1 MKNVLGTSLKV
12 CSKNPVTGFYRD
24 GFCNTGKQDS
34 GSHVV
39 ASIMTKDFL
48 DFTRLMGNDLSTPN
62 SLFDFPG
69 LKPGD
74 RWCLCAMRW
83 KEAYLAGC
91 APPVILQA
99 TNEAALRFVKLSQ
112 LIEMGHEKFSS

>member
-1 MKNVLGTSLKV
+1 MKNVLGTRLKV

-24 GFCNTGKQDS
+24 GYCNTGKQDS

-62 SLFDFPG
+62 SLFNFPG

-74 RWCLCAMRW
+74 RWCLCAKRW

-99 TNEAALRFVKLSQ
+99 TNEASLRFVKLSQ
-112 LIEMGHEKFSS
+112 LIEMSHEKFSS